1 MSDKVKTERTKALI
15 EETVSHMK
23 REYAGLDLTN
33 PNDVVEYLEALGRKP
48 TTVRL
53 NIWTLIAYH
62 KEHTPDLDLK
72 EFRAVYVKLTK
83 ALSEKAVKQSKEG
96 REDRSLEW
104 PKVLETAEKIQADE
118 DIPTETKLLVSLF
131 TELPPVRNDYVK
143 LRIYKKAPKTD
154 EGNYI
159 IVNASRGEIVIN
171 EHKTCKEYG
180 ALRRS
185 LPDGL
190 RNRFHEY
197 VKENPDKTHLFNVSP
212 QCVSNWI
219 SKAFFKH
226 CGKRIASTSL
236 RHSYISEFRKGDKS
250 LIEKKTLARSM
261 GHDLWL
267 QELYREIE

>member
-1 MSDKVKTERTKALI
+1 MSDKVQSERTKALI

-33 PNDVVEYLEALGRKP
+33 PNDVVEYLEALGRKK
-48 TTVRL
+48 TTVR
-53 NIWTLIAYH
+53 ISIGTLIAYH
-62 KEHTPDLDLK
+62 KTNTPDLDLT
-72 EFRAVYVKLTK
+72 EFRAVYTKLTK
-83 ALSEKAVKQSKEG
+83 ELAKKTEKQTKEG
-96 REDRSLEW
+96 KEHKSIDW
-104 PKVLETAEKIQADE
+104 PTVLHTAEKIQTDKE
-118 DIPTETKLLVSLF
+118 IPTEVKLLVALY
-131 TELPPVRNDYVK
+131 TELPPVRNDYAR
-143 LRIYKKAPKTD
+143 LLIRKKVPKTD

-159 IVNASRGEIVIN
+159 VINASRGEIVIN

-180 ALRRS
+180 PLRRS

-190 RNRFHEY
+190 RDRFHEY

-250 LIEKKTLARSM
+250 LLEKRALARAM
-261 GHDLWL
+261 GHGIDM